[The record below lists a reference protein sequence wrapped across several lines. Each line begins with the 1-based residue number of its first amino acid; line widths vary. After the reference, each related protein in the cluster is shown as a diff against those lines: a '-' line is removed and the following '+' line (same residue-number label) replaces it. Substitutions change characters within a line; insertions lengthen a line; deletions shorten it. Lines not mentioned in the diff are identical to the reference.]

1 MDTIEKCLSSTQDK
15 IIEISRKNENQN
27 ILLAADICIRYDV
40 VAYRKKI
47 MRLFRRLLEKR
58 YLSPEEN
65 IKVTS
70 NYQENSHRNTP
81 IHSAVEISVDS
92 YIDSMLYEN
101 DVCQTLLVL
110 ATKFTFEEGIYFVYT
125 FSLRKSEDDISNIL
139 KMSRTTLQ
147 KIKKSCIVKSW
158 FELKKYCEDE

>member
-27 ILLAADICIRYDV
+27 ILLATDICIRYDV

-70 NYQENSHRNTP
+70 NYQENSHRNTSF
-81 IHSAVEISVDS
+81 HSAVEISVDS
-92 YIDSMLYEN
+92 YIDSILYEN

-110 ATKFTFEEGIYFVYT
+110 ATT
-125 FSLRKSEDDISNIL
+125 IL
-139 KMSRTTLQ
+139 T
-147 KIKKSCIVKSW
+147 
-158 FELKKYCEDE
+158 